1 MTTAYDTFTTRHD
14 LASRVAALNVRE
26 LARVIGRT
34 PERDDYPDMTDREL
48 ARAVIAEAIDRV
60 LAKNGK
66 CGIIPRGATK

>member
-1 MTTAYDTFTTRHD
+1 MTAYDTFTTKHD
-14 LASRVAALNVRE
+14 LASRVAALNVRD

-60 LAKNGK
+60 LTANWKRKGEE
-66 CGIIPRGATK
+66 TS

>member
-1 MTTAYDTFTTRHD
+1 MTAYDAFTTRHD
-14 LASRVAALNVRE
+14 LASRVAALNVRD

-60 LAKNGK
+60 LAANRKRKGEK
-66 CGIIPRGATK
+66 S

>member
-1 MTTAYDTFTTRHD
+1 MTIYSTFTTRHD

-48 ARAVIAEAIDRV
+48 AREVITEAIERV
-60 LAKNGK
+60 LTANRKRKGEE
-66 CGIIPRGATK
+66 AS

>member
-1 MTTAYDTFTTRHD
+1 MTLYDRFTTRLD
-14 LASRVAALNVRE
+14 LPAAVAALEVRD

-60 LAKNGK
+60 LAANRKR
-66 CGIIPRGATK
+66 GIIRQGERS

>member
-1 MTTAYDTFTTRHD
+1 MTAYDTFTTKFD

-60 LAKNGK
+60 LAANRKR
-66 CGIIPRGATK
+66 GIIRQGERS

>member
-1 MTTAYDTFTTRHD
+1 MTAYDTFTTKHD

-60 LAKNGK
+60 LAANRKR
-66 CGIIPRGATK
+66 GIIRQGERS

>member
-1 MTTAYDTFTTRHD
+1 MTAYDTFTTRHD

-34 PERDDYPDMTDREL
+34 PERDDYPEMTDREL

-60 LAKNGK
+60 LAANRKR
-66 CGIIPRGATK
+66 GIIRQGERS

>member
-1 MTTAYDTFTTRHD
+1 MTAYDTFTTRHD

-48 ARAVIAEAIDRV
+48 AQAVIAEAIDRV
-60 LAKNGK
+60 LTSHRN
-66 CGIIPRGATK
+66 RV